1 MLFQEKYGFFVE
13 IAECGSITKA
23 ANNLLISQSALSKY
37 LHRLEAAVNAQLFD
51 RRSLPLNL
59 TRAGEIF
66 LRYVVQGIDM
76 EKQCMAQIESLKEN
90 LVETLRVGIG
100 PWRGSCFFP
109 LILPAF
115 QEKYPFIK
123 LEVLEDVSDALAD
136 AVLKGSVDLC
146 IMGAPESYPALN
158 NIPLCNERI
167 FLVGNSSH
175 PIVRRLLV
183 EQLERPGFPHADL
196 QLFRKERF
204 ILTSPKQGFA
214 RAVEHYFA
222 QVNFSPT
229 DCTRIE
235 SLHTG
240 TYMVANSNCFTF
252 LPEIATRSISLP
264 ENLAFLTFG
273 QPEPLFPIAVTYS
286 KSAPLSNAARLFI
299 EVVLNYYSQN
309 TAQWI
314 PFLPGQPQPAAAP

>member
-1 MLFQEKYGFFVE
+1 MLFQEKYGFFVA
-13 IAECGSITKA
+13 IAECGSITQA
-23 ANNLLISQSALSKY
+23 ANTLLISQSALSKY
-37 LHRLEAAVNAQLFD
+37 LHRLESTVNAQLFD
-51 RRSLPLNL
+51 RRSLPLRL

-66 LRYVVQGIDM
+66 LRYVVQGIDL
-76 EKQCMAQIESLKEN
+76 EKQCIAQIGSLKEN
-90 LVETLRVGIG
+90 LIETLRVGIG

-136 AVLKGSVDLC
+136 ATLKGTVELS

-158 NIPLCNERI
+158 SIPLCNERI
-167 FLVGNSSH
+167 LLVGNSSH

-183 EQLERPGFPHADL
+183 EQLNRPSFMHTDL
-196 QLFRKERF
+196 QLFQKERF
-204 ILTSPKQGFA
+204 ILTSSKQGFA

-229 DCTRIE
+229 DFTRIE

-240 TYMVANSNCFTF
+240 TYLVSNGNYFTF
-252 LPEIATRSISLP
+252 LPEIATHSISLP
-264 ENLAFLTFG
+264 ENLAFMTFG
-273 QPEPLFPIAVTYS
+273 SPELLFPVAVTYN
-286 KSAPLSNAARLFI
+286 KSTSLSHAAQLFI

-309 TAQWI
+309 TAHWP
-314 PFLPGQPQPAAAP
+314 PFLPGSR